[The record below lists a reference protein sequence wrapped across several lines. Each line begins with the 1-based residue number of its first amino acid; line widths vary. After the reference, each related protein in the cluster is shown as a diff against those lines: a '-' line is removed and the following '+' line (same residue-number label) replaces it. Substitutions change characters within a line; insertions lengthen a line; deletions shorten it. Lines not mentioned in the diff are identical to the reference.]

1 MTLSSPA
8 APAPSR
14 RHGRK
19 LAAAACAV
27 LSLTLVAACGSSKS
41 GTASTAS
48 TGSAAKPTE
57 ITFWS
62 WTKNSDAVVAKFN
75 ATHTDVHVT
84 YSQITSGTDGYAK
97 IFAAIKAGNGPDL
110 FNCEYSELPNFVSQG
125 DVQDITQYVPAGVTS
140 KFAAGAV
147 QSTTL
152 DGKTWA
158 VPYDV
163 EPQVLYYRK
172 DLFQKYHLTVPTT
185 WDQFKADAVALNK
198 ADPKAKLVNFATDDA
213 SAFAGLA
220 WQAGAQWF
228 STQGESWKVNFQD
241 AATLKVASYWQGLI
255 DAGLVGTATT
265 SDPALAADTTAG
277 NVLAQINGPFE
288 AAYLKTGFA
297 DQSGKWAV
305 AQLPTW
311 DGTPAAGAV
320 GGSSYAVSKDSK
332 NAAAAAEFATW
343 MSTDA
348 DAVATRVQ
356 GGASSAL
363 PADSAMAD
371 VAQKSFDSSFYG
383 GQDVYALNKQAAT
396 TVKTGW
402 TWGPTM
408 VSTWADLATPWGR
421 LGKGGTIA
429 AALKTGQEATV
440 QQIKAAGLSV
450 SNG

>member
-8 APAPSR
+8 VPAPRSR
-14 RHGRK
+14 RGRRF
-19 LAAAACAV
+19 AAAACAA
-27 LSLTLVAACGSSKS
+27 LSLTLAAACGSSDS
-41 GTASTAS
+41 PAAGT
-48 TGSAAKPTE
+48 SANPAE

-62 WTKNSDAVVAKFN
+62 WTLNADAVVAKFN
-75 ATHTDVHVT
+75 ATHPDIHVK
-84 YSQITSGTDGYAK
+84 YSQITNGTDGYAK
-97 IFAAIKAGNGPDL
+97 IFTAIKAGNGPDL

-125 DVQDITQYVPAGVTS
+125 DVQDISKYVPKSVTS
-140 KFAAGAV
+140 KFAEGAV
-147 QSTTL
+147 QATTL

-163 EPQVLYYRK
+163 EPQMLYYRK
-172 DLFQKYHLTVPTT
+172 DLFKKYDLTVPTT
-185 WDQFKADAVALNK
+185 WDQFKADAVALKK
-198 ADPKAKLVNFATDDA
+198 ANPKARLVNFPTDDA
-213 SAFAGLA
+213 STFSGLA

-228 STQGESWKVNFQD
+228 GTQGDSWKVNFQD

-320 GGSSYAVSKDSK
+320 GGSSYAVSRTSK

-348 DAVATRVQ
+348 DAVAARVK

-363 PADSAMAD
+363 PAVSAMAD
-371 VAQKSFDSSFYG
+371 VAQKSFDSTFFG
-383 GQDVYALNKQAAT
+383 GQDVYALTKQAAP

-408 VSTWADLATPWGR
+408 VSTWADLAKPWGR

-429 AALKTGQEATV
+429 AALKTGQEETV
-440 QQIKAAGLSV
+440 KQIKAAGLNV
-450 SNG
+450 SDG